1 MKRKSFVAVLT
12 SLIMSLTIFT
22 LTGCGSDGN
31 ESTETP
37 ESTAE

>member
-12 SLIMSLTIFT
+12 SLIMLLAIFA

-31 ESTETP
+31 ERSEAP
-37 ESTAE
+37 AVK